1 MVRVIVTTPNSKK
14 AQGDLFAIMPIE
26 EGGTMSSKGVVSQ
39 CVICWDALAKVVC
52 IPCGHI
58 IGCMNCLLQIK
69 TKIESTLFK
78 MLLGHMLFNCQPNL
92 LFVVKLTSWASSAK
106 NSNLKKNQISTFNLF
121 IFAL

>member
-1 MVRVIVTTPNSKK
+1 
-14 AQGDLFAIMPIE
+14 MPIE

-39 CVICWDALAKVVC
+39 CMICWDALAKVVC

-58 IGCMNCLLQIK
+58 IGCINCLLQIK

-92 LFVVKLTSWASSAK
+92 LFVVELTSWASSAK
-106 NSNLKKNQISTFNLF
+106 NYNLKKTKFQHLI
-121 IFAL
+121 